1 MRCTQ
6 QFSRLRKRRIAAG
19 LQRLLSTALVLGLL
33 VSTAAAFAIT
43 EGLKLTKSPITRTQ
57 VPIKAFSPICD
68 CDRDAAVLKFWL
80 RKGDALTLDV
90 VDGRRRPVKR
100 LVDGVF
106 AHRKWNRFVW
116 DGRTDAGSV
125 APDGSYRFQVKL
137 ADAHRTILLPNRID
151 VDTKPAR
158 VLEASAS
165 REELSPDG
173 DGQADSV
180 KIRYRLSKK
189 AHAILYVRGKRAV
202 FTKFARR
209 EDALTW
215 YGRAGGAGLPQGT
228 YRLRVGAQDAAGN
241 VTPSADQKVVL
252 VHVRY
257 VALARTTLSV
267 KAGTRFGVG
276 VDTGAR
282 SYDWRLGP
290 VRGRSS
296 AEVLVVR
303 APRRPGLYRLVVEAN
318 GHRDHAL
325 VVVRPR

>member
-1 MRCTQ
+1 V
-6 QFSRLRKRRIAAG
+6 
-19 LQRLLSTALVLGLL
+19 QRLLSTALVLGLL

-43 EGLKLTKSPITRTQ
+43 ESLKLTKSPITRTQ
-57 VPIKAFSPICD
+57 VPVKAFSPICG
-68 CDRDAAVLKFWL
+68 CDRDAAILKFWL
-80 RKGDALTLDV
+80 RNGDTLTLDV

-116 DGRTDAGSV
+116 DGRTDTGSV
-125 APDGSYRFQVKL
+125 ASDGTYRFQVKL
-137 ADAHRTILLPNRID
+137 ANAHRTILLPNRVD

-158 VLEASAS
+158 VLDASAS
-165 REELSPDG
+165 REEFSPDG

-189 AHAILYVRGKRAV
+189 AHAILYVRGKRVV

-215 YGRAGGAGLPQGT
+215 YGRVGGAGLPQGT

-241 VTPSADQKVVL
+241 VTRRAEQQVVL
-252 VHVRY
+252 VRIQY
-257 VALARTTLSV
+257 VALARPELAV

-276 VDTGAR
+276 VDTDAA
-282 SYDWRLGP
+282 SYDWRLGSE
-290 VRGRSS
+290 RGRSS
-296 AEVLVVR
+296 ADVLVVR
-303 APRRPGLYRLVVEAN
+303 APRRPGLYRLVVEVG